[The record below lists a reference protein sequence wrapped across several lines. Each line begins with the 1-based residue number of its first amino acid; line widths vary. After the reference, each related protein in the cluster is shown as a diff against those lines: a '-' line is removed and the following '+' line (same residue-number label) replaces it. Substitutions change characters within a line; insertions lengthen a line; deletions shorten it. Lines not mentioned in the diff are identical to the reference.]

1 MKKIVPLIVIVALV
15 AGTLSGCGDS
25 SDKRE
30 AELAKQALAQQARR
44 TERLVELSQQ
54 MATASRQLVTADAE
68 ARRELLATQG
78 KIQQQL
84 QTQQADVLRQRDELD
99 QERREL
105 ATQRGR
111 DPIIAQAIGALG
123 VTLGCLLPLLL
134 AAHIWSSAQRGS
146 ADAETLVDYLTC
158 ELVSE
163 EPTLLPLT
171 PSAQQLEHLAR
182 P

>member
-1 MKKIVPLIVIVALV
+1 
-15 AGTLSGCGDS
+15 
-25 SDKRE
+25 
-30 AELAKQALAQQARR
+30 
-44 TERLVELSQQ
+44 
-54 MATASRQLVTADAE
+54 MADASRQLVTADAE
-68 ARRELLATQG
+68 ARRELLAAQG

-84 QTQQADVLRQRDELD
+84 QAQQADVLRQRDALE
-99 QERREL
+99 QERRDL

-146 ADAETLVDYLTC
+146 ADADALVDYLTC
-158 ELVSE
+158 ELVAD
-163 EPTLLPLT
+163 EPTLLPIT
-171 PSAQQLEHLAR
+171 PTAQQLEQLAR